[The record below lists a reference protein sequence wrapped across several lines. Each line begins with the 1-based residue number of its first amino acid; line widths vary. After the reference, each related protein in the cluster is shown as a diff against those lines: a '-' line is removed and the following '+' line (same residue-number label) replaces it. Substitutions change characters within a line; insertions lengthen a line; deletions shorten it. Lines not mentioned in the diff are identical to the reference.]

1 MLGME
6 SATFHSSKDLALL
19 GSGSSW
25 RKEAMLKLCSN
36 LIKNFIFFFNLGL
49 GVCKKTPCESNI
61 QFRSEKGECIF
72 GVDLLRRGQLCGG
85 DQRPWYSVYGEW
97 ECKRTYLSLPF
108 GSISDKTTQDPVW
121 QDCKSF

>member
-1 MLGME
+1 MSGKLSISLAVECYLPLQQGPCATGEWVIME
-6 SATFHSSKDLALL
+6 K
-19 GSGSSW
+19 GG
-25 RKEAMLKLCSN
+25 N
-36 LIKNFIFFFNLGL
+36 GL